1 MSDKDRR
8 NMFSVGNLQAAIK
21 LLFAV
26 DSEDGRLD
34 AVIELQPYG
43 GDGLIH
49 AAGDLAETS
58 FCRLFDSD
66 SINKTFQILREF
78 KVCSPGVFST

>member
-49 AAGDLAETS
+49 AAGDLA
-58 FCRLFDSD
+58 
-66 SINKTFQILREF
+66 
-78 KVCSPGVFST
+78 